1 MALSPLEI
9 IMLVANIVFIIIA
22 VFLFIRLRKIEKKP
36 EPEIKQQTELSGI
49 ADITPVEFNRERFGI
64 EEKKIPEPEKTME
77 AGEEEK
83 IEASKIAELK
93 LEDELP
99 EVGEAP
105 RKKRAAAK
113 KEEMKVP
120 EETVVEKQ
128 EVPPEKIEIPEKIE
142 FKFEEKEPEKEEEK
156 IEKKPEKKASKKK
169 KPVKKEPAAK
179 METKQAPRKKPAKKK
194 KSLIDENI

>member
-22 VFLFIRLRKIEKKP
+22 VFLFIRLRNIQKKP
-36 EPEIKQQTELSGI
+36 EPEAKQQTELSGI
-49 ADITPVEFNRERFGI
+49 TDITPVEFSRERFGI
-64 EEKKIPEPEKTME
+64 EEKEIPEPEKTIE
-77 AGEEEK
+77 AGEVEK
-83 IEASKIAELK
+83 IDASTIAELK

-99 EVGEAP
+99 EIEEKETP
-105 RKKRAAAK
+105 KKKRAAAK

-142 FKFEEKEPEKEEEK
+142 FKFEEKEPEIEEEK
-156 IEKKPEKKASKKK
+156 TEKKPEKKASKKK
-169 KPVKKEPAAK
+169 KTAKKDTKPA
-179 METKQAPRKKPAKKK
+179 PKKKAKKK
-194 KSLIDENI
+194 KSLIGENI

>member
-1 MALSPLEI
+1 MALSSLEI
-9 IMLVANIVFIIIA
+9 IMLIANIVLIIIA

-49 ADITPVEFNRERFGI
+49 RDITPMEFNRERFGI
-64 EEKKIPEPEKTME
+64 GEREIPKPEKTME

-83 IEASKIAELK
+83 IEASTIADLK

-99 EVGEAP
+99 EIEEAP
-105 RKKRAAAK
+105 RKKRVAAK
-113 KEEMKVP
+113 KEEKKAP
-120 EETVVEKQ
+120 EEAVAEKP

-156 IEKKPEKKASKKK
+156 TEKKPEKKR
-169 KPVKKEPAAK
+169 E
-179 METKQAPRKKPAKKK
+179 
-194 KSLIDENI
+194 